1 VQHFSKALI
10 YSNYLLFKCFSPK
23 RFIAEQLKLLQIQ
36 SVTPREQS
44 QLPDLGSFS
53 VIRPRTNQPA
63 VRLLPERVVELVPQP
78 RYWQN
83 RNIVLA

>member
-1 VQHFSKALI
+1 MHHFSKALI

-44 QLPDLGSFS
+44 QIPDLGLYD
-53 VIRPRTNQPA
+53 PMQK
-63 VRLLPERVVELVPQP
+63 LL
-78 RYWQN
+78 N
-83 RNIVLA
+83 RSSLNLQIFGLDLGQAIWGG